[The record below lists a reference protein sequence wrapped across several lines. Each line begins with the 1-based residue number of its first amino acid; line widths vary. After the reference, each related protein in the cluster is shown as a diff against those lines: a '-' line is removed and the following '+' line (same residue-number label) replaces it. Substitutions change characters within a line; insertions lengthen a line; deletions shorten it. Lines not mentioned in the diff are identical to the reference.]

1 MEKCL
6 DRCVE
11 SIVNQSLRDIEII
24 LVDDGSPDK
33 VPQICDE
40 WAKKDCR
47 IKVVHKKNEGLGF
60 ARNSGLE
67 MAIGDYIAFV
77 DSDDFV
83 DYSMY
88 EALYNEANSSQADVV
103 YCGINNE
110 KGNGIWE
117 KKSDLPVRTV
127 YEGVAQVRT
136 LMLDFI
142 ASKPHEKKERPFR
155 MSVWHSIYRHSI
167 ITEHSI
173 IFKSEREVASE
184 DLPFQ
189 CEFLSKSSKVIY
201 IPDCYYYYCLNGT
214 SLTSTFRKEK
224 FPAYINLRNTII
236 QLFPN
241 DEDVINRIDRH
252 IIGNCRRYLRLMF
265 SANVPHKLSIV
276 EDMLDNP
283 IWETLRKEY
292 KPSYLQPFQS
302 VIYMLQLL
310 HCRFLLIGL
319 IWISIKLQNK

>member
-1 MEKCL
+1 MLPLKNLQNTQNSMNKPKVSIIIPCYGVEKCL

-117 KKSDLPVRTV
+117 KKSDLPVCLSSSGKS
-127 YEGVAQVRT
+127 YSKGS
-136 LMLDFI
+136 FSF
-142 ASKPHEKKERPFR
+142 ASLLK
-155 MSVWHSIYRHSI
+155 SGSIC
-167 ITEHSI
+167 
-173 IFKSEREVASE
+173 
-184 DLPFQ
+184 P
-189 CEFLSKSSKVIY
+189 
-201 IPDCYYYYCLNGT
+201 
-214 SLTSTFRKEK
+214 
-224 FPAYINLRNTII
+224 
-236 QLFPN
+236 
-241 DEDVINRIDRH
+241 
-252 IIGNCRRYLRLMF
+252 
-265 SANVPHKLSIV
+265 
-276 EDMLDNP
+276 
-283 IWETLRKEY
+283 
-292 KPSYLQPFQS
+292 
-302 VIYMLQLL
+302 
-310 HCRFLLIGL
+310 
-319 IWISIKLQNK
+319 